1 MGAVVLD
8 SSVVIA
14 LFDPADA
21 HHAASATAVRA
32 VRDAED
38 DMILPASVLSE
49 VMVAAYR
56 HDPGAVPRRL
66 DALDAAF
73 GPPRAVDREVA
84 LRAAELRG
92 RHRGLRLPDAL
103 VLAVGQVDDVD
114 RVLTA
119 DKRWVAV
126 DGRVEV
132 VGG

>member
-1 MGAVVLD
+1 MGGIVLD

-14 LFDPADA
+14 LFDPAD
-21 HHAASATAVRA
+21 HHRASASAVRA

-56 HDPGAVPRRL
+56 HDPGTVPQRL
-66 DALDAAF
+66 AALDAAF
-73 GPPRAVDREVA
+73 GTPRPVDRDVA

-92 RHRGLRLPDAL
+92 RHRALRLPDAL
-103 VLAVGQVDDVD
+103 VLVAGQVDDVD

-119 DKRWVAV
+119 DKRWVAL

>member
-21 HHAASATAVRA
+21 HHHASTSVVRA
-32 VRDAED
+32 ARDTKD
-38 DMILPASVLSE
+38 TMILPASVLSE

-56 HDPGAVPRRL
+56 QDPHAARQRL
-66 DALDAAF
+66 TDLEAAF
-73 GPPRAVDREVA
+73 GPPRVLDRDVA
-84 LRAAELRG
+84 LKAAELRS
-92 RHRGLRLPDAL
+92 RHRRLRLPDAM
-103 VLAVGQVDDVD
+103 VLATAEVDAAD

-119 DKRWVAV
+119 DKGWAAV

-132 VGG
+132 VGS